1 MDVGRNKTEIK
12 RGKNE
17 EKGEEK
23 DILRKKRQ
31 KLREGTGDCKNK
43 EEGEGKG
50 NRG

>member
-23 DILRKKRQ
+23 NRLRNKRQ
-31 KLREGTGDCKNK
+31 ELREGTGDYKNK
-43 EEGEGKG
+43 EGEEKG
-50 NRG
+50 NKG